1 MNDVDG
7 YTLTFDYDVLDR
19 ITRVTYPDGTYE
31 SLTYNRLDPEV
42 LRDRAGH
49 ETRLT
54 HDSLRQLVTVED
66 PLGRI
71 TRYNWCGC
79 GNLTSLIDPL
89 GRVTSWIRDFQGRV
103 TARIYP
109 DGLRIQYAYD
119 TATGWLKSI
128 RDEQNQI
135 TFFDYNLDGTFR
147 GKRYFNALIPTPG
160 VKLTYDPNYRRVLA
174 MEDGAG
180 LTTFGY
186 HPITGTPSPN
196 AGKLA
201 SVDGPLPTDT
211 LTFTYDELGREAVWA
226 MNGQGVQ
233 RSWDAAGR
241 MTQLTNILGAFTY
254 AWEGASRRLSAIHY
268 PNAQRTTFSYF
279 ANVKDQL
286 LQQITQDRKNDS
298 DDPFSKA

>member
-1 MNDVDG
+1 
-7 YTLTFDYDVLDR
+7 
-19 ITRVTYPDGTYE
+19 
-31 SLTYNRLDPEV
+31 
-42 LRDRAGH
+42 
-49 ETRLT
+49 
-54 HDSLRQLVTVED
+54 
-66 PLGRI
+66 
-71 TRYNWCGC
+71 
-79 GNLTSLIDPL
+79 
-89 GRVTSWIRDFQGRV
+89 
-103 TARIYP
+103 
-109 DGLRIQYAYD
+109 
-119 TATGWLKSI
+119 LKSI

-135 TFFDYNLDGTFR
+135 TSFDYNLDGTFR
-147 GKRYFNALIPTPG
+147 EKRYFNALIPTPG

-180 LTTFGY
+180 LTTFDY

-196 AGKLA
+196 SGKLA
-201 SVDGPLPTDT
+201 SVDGPLPNDT
-211 LTFTYDELGREAVWA
+211 LTFTYDELGREAAWS
-226 MNGQGVQ
+226 MNGQRVQ

-298 DDPFSKA
+298 DDPFSKALNPLFTGAGDALQGKESGGSQKVPCASGPARMAPAAQEKDWLDSILEWFSSSSPPSDPSDPKHLSRAQISPKTKPFIPPAY